1 MIIFISTII
10 IEHISMHYK
19 QERPEQY
26 QARAGRNPSLCPS
39 LSCALCVFRR
49 ELRVEGCIKTKR
61 NQNSGDGEL
70 LSNRPDSADGCKKKT
85 GLGATLALARV

>member
-39 LSCALCVFRR
+39 LSCALGVFRR
-49 ELRVEGCIKTKR
+49 ELTVEGCIKTKIFR
-61 NQNSGDGEL
+61 TQ
-70 LSNRPDSADGCKKKT
+70 
-85 GLGATLALARV
+85 ATENYCPVAQIQQMDAKGQPVWVQP